1 MAVSAA
7 DFVAIAAVLKA
18 TNASPAT
25 VQAMCDTLERRNPR
39 FDRERFTVAATPTDP
54 PHTDPD
60 EQPFSGD
67 RAFAWNTEALIEINR
82 FLMGDK

>member
-1 MAVSAA
+1 MAISAA

-25 VQAMCDTLERRNPR
+25 VQAMCDTLEQRNPR
-39 FDRERFTVAATPTDP
+39 FDRERFTDAATPTDP

-60 EQPFSGD
+60 D
-67 RAFAWNTEALIEINR
+67 WNAEALIEINR

>member
-39 FDRERFTVAATPTDP
+39 FDRERFTDAATPTDTP
-54 PHTDPD
+54 
-60 EQPFSGD
+60 QPNPNVWVDGEFL
-67 RAFAWNTEALIEINR
+67 WNTEALIEINR